1 MVVKNQTIFI
11 RRARGYTPISIQL
24 PFKLNRKVL
33 AVGAN
38 QKNTVAIG
46 FEDRAILISSYWRY

>member
-1 MVVKNQTIFI
+1 MGVMIVWLSVVKNQTIFI

-33 AVGAN
+33 AVGAIRKI
-38 QKNTVAIG
+38 Q
-46 FEDRAILISSYWRY
+46 